1 MMNKIILDCDPG
13 HDDMMAIM
21 LAASSPEIEL
31 LGVTTVAG
39 NQTGAKTFE
48 NARKILTL
56 IGKKDLV
63 TGREIPL
70 VRGADVPLFREL
82 TVAPQIHGS
91 SGLDGAEL
99 PEPDVDGM
107 ECHAVDFIIDTLKTA
122 DEKIVLVPT
131 GPLTNIAM
139 AFMKAPEV
147 KEKVSEVVLMGGG
160 VYDSNITPGAE
171 FNIYVDPEA
180 ARIVFNSGLPVTM
193 IGLDVTNK
201 SLMTFPVIED
211 MIGWNGPA
219 SRIVGPLMKFFAQA
233 NLDNF
238 GINGA
243 PVHDALAVARVID
256 PAVVDCEFL
265 NVDVETQ
272 GELTRGQTLADV
284 YKVTGKAPNCH
295 TALKVNVAR
304 FLELLL
310 GAIRTL
316 DDKLS

>member
-1 MMNKIILDCDPG
+1 MKKIILDCDPG

-21 LAASSPEIEL
+21 LAASNPEIDL

-56 IGKKDLV
+56 IGKKDLA
-63 TGREIPL
+63 TGKEIPL
-70 VRGADVPLFREL
+70 ARGADVPLFKPL

-99 PEPDVDGM
+99 PAPDVDAL
-107 ECHAVDFIIDTLKTA
+107 EIDAVDFIIKTLNESN
-122 DEKIVLVPT
+122 EKITLVPT

-139 AFMKAPEV
+139 AFLKAPAIKNKV
-147 KEKVSEVVLMGGG
+147 KEIVLMGGA
-160 VYDSNITPGAE
+160 VYDSNITPAAE

-180 ARIVFNSGLPVTM
+180 AKIVFDSGLPVTM

-219 SRIVGPLMKFFAQA
+219 SKIVGPLMKFFAQA
-233 NLDNF
+233 NKDNF
-238 GINGA
+238 GIDGA

-256 PAVVDCEFL
+256 PSVVECEFL
-265 NVDVETQ
+265 NVDIETAS
-272 GELTRGQTLADV
+272 ELTRGQTLADL
-284 YKVTGKAPNCH
+284 YKVTGKEPNVDV
-295 TALKVNVAR
+295 ALKVNVDR

-316 DDKLS
+316 DEKLK